1 MGDACQYEFLHVSRD
16 GEILSRARSSD
27 CNDVD
32 IYPAEAVQLHC
43 SATLIESE
51 IHAGEISFFIAAGEV
66 FRKTSLYNPYTTSGR
81 DEDYSRN
88 VALDFKEQISAYA
101 DDTTLVYSGDM
112 PPRYVEQL
120 LTPER
125 LARGFELIRGVGD
138 SPLVKYDGTG
148 LYFVDFKPSGE
159 VSVEI
164 LPDCE
169 WLRSPVTGGMM
180 LDTNGEAPVSDDPPY
195 SSPQEYYAIARK
207 YQKQVSNRYITDVEH
222 VMTLAAPEFTE

>member
-1 MGDACQYEFLHVSRD
+1 
-16 GEILSRARSSD
+16 
-27 CNDVD
+27 
-32 IYPAEAVQLHC
+32 
-43 SATLIESE
+43 
-51 IHAGEISFFIAAGEV
+51 
-66 FRKTSLYNPYTTSGR
+66 
-81 DEDYSRN
+81 
-88 VALDFKEQISAYA
+88 
-101 DDTTLVYSGDM
+101 M
-112 PPRYVEQL
+112 PPRYVDQL

-180 LDTNGEAPVSDDPPY
+180 LNANGEVPESDDPPY
-195 SSPQEYYAIARK
+195 ASPQEYYAIARK

-222 VMTLAAPEFTE
+222 VMTLAAPNLPSSPKVYRIEGAEFRPIDLLGTAPLRFMAKPGSYRIQ